1 MMAIIEGRDPDTVD
15 NYGANPS
22 ADLPPA
28 GRGGGLPTP
37 KTSDDGIEK
46 PARKISMISEP
57 PVAPQRPEEPEAE
70 DATPA
75 DPSGSGTED
84 GTEENT

>member
-1 MMAIIEGRDPDTVD
+1 
-15 NYGANPS
+15 
-22 ADLPPA
+22 
-28 GRGGGLPTP
+28 
-37 KTSDDGIEK
+37 
-46 PARKISMISEP
+46 MISEP